1 MGRRIDQLP
10 LKTSLATTDLLIGH
24 DGSAGF
30 QVAVSDAS
38 TSLGGGGG
46 LGGGVVT
53 SILMECADDSSKHR
67 VVLRLRDGIY
77 GMSVRQDSE
86 TGTSVTSLTI
96 QCQDDSSD
104 HLVTLRLRD
113 GIYLLRVNQDPA

>member
-1 MGRRIDQLP
+1 MGRRINELP

-24 DGSAGF
+24 DGAAGF

-38 TSLGGGGG
+38 SSLGGGGI
-46 LGGGVVT
+46 GGGTVT
-53 SILMECADDSSKHR
+53 SILMECADDSTKHR

-77 GMSVRQDSE
+77 SMSVRQDAE
-86 TGTSVTSLTI
+86 TGTSVTSITM
-96 QCQDDSSD
+96 QCPDDSSD
-104 HLVTLRLRD
+104 HLVSLRLRD